1 MKVLFVGDIVGRPGR
16 HLLRDKLKEIQS
28 EHRIDCTIVNVENA
42 AGGFGLTPA
51 LAKEILSYGVDV
63 MTSGNH
69 IFDKKEI
76 LAFFALEPRLLRPGN
91 YPPGVPGNHQFV
103 GDTHAGIQVGVIN
116 LQGRV
121 FMPMTDC
128 PFQMA
133 EREIPKLQRQ
143 AAVIIVDFHA
153 EATSE
158 KAALGWF
165 LDGKVSAIVG
175 THTHIPTADARIL
188 PKGTAYISDVGMTG
202 SYDSVIGMTIESSL
216 PRFLTGLIHR
226 FEVAT
231 QSPRLCSVIIDID
244 ESTGHARGIRRL
256 DIQS

>member
-103 GDTHAGIQVGVIN
+103 GDTQAGIQVGVIN